1 MGGSRWHH
9 RFSPLSDRPI
19 PSVHGRTK
27 KPNENAYLHC
37 PILSPGQGKEWLGRL
52 ARSRSG
58 SPLSARPHLL
68 FDQVNTH
75 TPRNI
80 YARQFCIPQL
90 LSHSPLLCLSPSTFR
105 KSNYR
110 PDGQTFLPPLP
121 HIENGNRRVTWEC
134 HDMGFATYSIYCTS
148 TSATFGLFSSKKNTV
163 DLAFSFCEI
172 FSFRK
177 QIFTLSQKVN
187 QAEVFTGEVT

>member
-1 MGGSRWHH
+1 VDLVGTTA
-9 RFSPLSDRPI
+9 FPPYLTDRYR
-19 PSVHGRTK
+19 PSTGEQKNPMKMPTCT
-27 KPNENAYLHC
+27 AQSYLRARERN
-37 PILSPGQGKEWLGRL
+37 GL